1 MIAVVLNTTNMYG
14 ISAALL
20 DKGFATPAD
29 APGLG
34 AVLPAVRVQAFQPVK
49 AAAVPGKAVAE
60 QHPVGGGGGFR
71 LVTVFFAV
79 VGSTAGVVVAL
90 RRRAERR
97 RRERADRRR
106 KLAEIRRAA
115 YLQALADDSWDVEM
129 AIPVQG
135 QFDALTPLPAPE

>member
-29 APGLG
+29 APGSG
-34 AVLPAVRVQAFQPVK
+34 AVLPPVRVQAFQPIEV
-49 AAAVPGKAVAE
+49 AASVPVAE
-60 QHPVGGGGGFR
+60 QHPVGGGGSR
-71 LVTVFFAV
+71 IVTVFLLV
-79 VGSTAGVVVAL
+79 VGSAAGAVVL
-90 RRRAERR
+90 RRRRAERR
-97 RRERADRRR
+97 RRQRAERRR

-115 YLQALADDSWDVEM
+115 YLAALTDDSWDVEI

-135 QFDALTPLPAPE
+135 QFDTLEPIPTPE

>member
-14 ISAALL
+14 IAAALL

-34 AVLPAVRVQAFQPVK
+34 APLPAPRVQAFQPPEATPV
-49 AAAVPGKAVAE
+49 VPVAE
-60 QHPVGGGGGFR
+60 QHPAGGGAR
-71 LVTVFFAV
+71 VLTVFLGV
-79 VGSTAGVVVAL
+79 VGSAAGVVVAL

-97 RRERADRRR
+97 RRARAERRR

-115 YLQALADDSWDVEM
+115 YLAALHDDSWDVEM
-129 AIPVQG
+129 AIPVQA
-135 QFDALTPLPAPE
+135 QFDALAPLPTSE

>member
-29 APGLG
+29 APGLE
-34 AVLPAVRVQAFQPVK
+34 AVLPPVRVQAFQPIQ
-49 AAAVPGKAVAE
+49 AASVVPVAE
-60 QHPVGGGGGFR
+60 QTPVVGGGSR
-71 LVTVFFAV
+71 IVTTFLIV
-79 VGSTAGVVVAL
+79 VGSATGAVVVL

-97 RRERADRRR
+97 RRERAERRR

-115 YLQALADDSWDVEM
+115 YLAALTDDSWDVEI

-135 QFDALTPLPAPE
+135 QFDALEPIPTPE